1 MATSRFIYGIDFGTT
16 NSTLVVLDVATN
28 EAVAIF
34 TVPSLLF
41 FPDADRSTL
50 NPQHLVGHDAVEG
63 YVGNRMR
70 GRFMKSIKKVLP
82 NKRFSHT
89 RIAGKNFTAEEL
101 VSFVLINLKAQ
112 ADAHLGEAIT
122 TAVIGRPVV
131 FDSEPEVDKLA
142 QSRLLKAAKMAG
154 FQEVHFQMEPIGAAF
169 TYERK
174 ITRDEL
180 VLVADFG
187 GGTSDFSLMRL
198 NPRSKDDPDRS
209 KDMIAK
215 GGIYIGGDNFD
226 SSIMWERGTPH
237 FGKGLNYQSSPDKW
251 LPVPVS
257 FFTNI
262 CTWERMNFFDSVLIQ
277 RDVETYY
284 ELSGKRAELRNLL
297 SLIQNNL
304 GYTIFQEIERAKI
317 ELSSAEA
324 TLFSFHRE
332 EIDFD
337 ERITQ
342 ADFGNEIIHKDLDR
356 IMDYLDAYLIRSGI
370 TVQQIDSVF
379 MTGGTSRILPLRQRF
394 EALFGAD
401 KMRSG
406 DDFNSVAIGLAYSY
420 RLFGG

>member
-1 MATSRFIYGIDFGTT
+1 MERAKVIYGIDFGTS
-16 NSTLVVLDVATN
+16 NSTLVVLDVAKN

-50 NPQHLVGHDAVEG
+50 NPHHLVGHDAVEG

-101 VSFVLINLKAQ
+101 VSFVLSDLKAK
-112 ADAHLGEAIT
+112 ADAHVGEDVK

-131 FDSEPEVDKLA
+131 FDSDPVTDKLA

-154 FQEVHFQMEPIGAAF
+154 FEHVFFQMEPIGAAF

-174 ITRDEL
+174 ITQDEL

-198 NPRSKDDPDRS
+198 NPGSKNDPDRT

-237 FGKGLNYQSSPDKW
+237 FGKGLPYQSSPDKW

-257 FFTNI
+257 FFHNI
-262 CTWERMNFFDSVLIQ
+262 CTWERMNFFDSILIQ
-277 RDVETYY
+277 RDVENYY
-284 ELSGKRAELRNLL
+284 ELSGKRVELRNLL

-317 ELSSAEA
+317 ELSSAPK
-324 TLFSFHRE
+324 TLFAFHRD

-337 ERITQ
+337 EEITQ
-342 ADFGNEIIHKDLDR
+342 VDFGNEIIHKDLDR
-356 IMDYLDAYLIRSGI
+356 ILEYLNAFLVQSDV
-370 TVQQIDSVF
+370 TVSQIDSVF

-394 EALFGAD
+394 EALFGPD
-401 KMRSG
+401 KLRSG

-420 RLFGG
+420 RLFGE